1 GRRRGSHSRRC
12 PRSLSSFCRSLVK
25 KLAISQRL
33 HWAAWA
39 RSRKEGAIAMHLHHA
54 FVRGRVLRGA
64 SSVGGVLALA
74 LIASSTMFAESA
86 NASCFSSSSKQSM
99 SFPRS
104 PAFQT
109 QKTRQQSS
117 EGAVVGEASIVGL
130 WHIQFLSPDGE
141 VVNEGFDQ
149 FHSDGT
155 EILNDIHQPTPANGS
170 GTICLGVF
178 ESKGNGTYGVMHRFW

>member
-1 GRRRGSHSRRC
+1 
-12 PRSLSSFCRSLVK
+12 
-25 KLAISQRL
+25 
-33 HWAAWA
+33 
-39 RSRKEGAIAMHLHHA
+39 
-54 FVRGRVLRGA
+54 
-64 SSVGGVLALA
+64 
-74 LIASSTMFAESA
+74 
-86 NASCFSSSSKQSM
+86 M

-104 PAFQT
+104 PVFQT

-117 EGAVVGEASIVGL
+117 EGTLVGEASIVGL

-178 ESKGNGTYGVMHRFW
+178 ESKGNGTYGVMHRFWIIDDQGNPTGSGVLLETIVLDNNRALHGSFAAISYDFYGNEASKEEGSLEAERITLD